1 MLNRT
6 RVPASKSRRRADRRF
21 RPYPAETCVSEIWSS
36 GMRLSPSTA
45 GVTPSGTSFL
55 GGQQGSIG
63 EPDPVHSVVS
73 GAGTSSSGRRPGVRD
88 RGRPRKRRFGLG
100 GFVGLA
106 LALMLGITFFV
117 RQSQVRQL
125 EKYIEAL
132 EKEIQYYTQAND
144 NLRDQINMLR
154 SDQYIEKVAREK
166 LGLVKPGE
174 VQYILTDPRT
184 AGGDTTDQNPGTGPS
199 GITKK

>member
-6 RVPASKSRRRADRRF
+6 RVPASR
-21 RPYPAETCVSEIWSS
+21 VS
-36 GMRLSPSTA
+36 ST
-45 GVTPSGTSFL
+45 GR
-55 GGQQGSIG
+55 
-63 EPDPVHSVVS
+63 EPH
-73 GAGTSSSGRRPGVRD
+73 ARD
-88 RGRPRKRRFGLG
+88 RTRSRKRRFGLG
-100 GFVGLA
+100 GFIGLA

-132 EKEIQYYTQAND
+132 EQEIQYYTRAND

-174 VQYILTDPRT
+174 VQYILTDPRAT
-184 AGGDTTDQNPGTGPS
+184 GRDSTGQNPAKGP
-199 GITKK
+199 GGVTER

>member
-6 RVPASKSRRRADRRF
+6 RVPASR
-21 RPYPAETCVSEIWSS
+21 VS
-36 GMRLSPSTA
+36 ST
-45 GVTPSGTSFL
+45 GR
-55 GGQQGSIG
+55 
-63 EPDPVHSVVS
+63 EPH
-73 GAGTSSSGRRPGVRD
+73 VRD
-88 RGRPRKRRFGLG
+88 RARSRKRRFGLG
-100 GFVGLA
+100 GFIGLA
-106 LALMLGITFFV
+106 LALMLGVTFFV

-132 EKEIQYYTQAND
+132 EQEIQYYTQAND

-174 VQYILTDPRT
+174 VQYILTDPRET
-184 AGGDTTDQNPGTGPS
+184 ARDTTGQNPGKAPGGVTDR
-199 GITKK
+199 